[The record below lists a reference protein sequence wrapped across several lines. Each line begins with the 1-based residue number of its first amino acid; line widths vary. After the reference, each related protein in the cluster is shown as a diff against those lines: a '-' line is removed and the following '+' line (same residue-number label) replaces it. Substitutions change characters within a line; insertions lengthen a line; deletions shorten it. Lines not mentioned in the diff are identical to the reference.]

1 MRRVGLCILLELSLR
16 SKSWIL
22 DSIAIKMCSNTVGK
36 WVGVGYGSDF
46 WEAHCTTTF
55 TEHPRWMGR
64 LLRLDTNDTRLHKF
78 NNSNIKTEFATP
90 LPHHKPQVDERAHIM
105 IATSHIM
112 NKSFE
117 FTRYRIRYILKVSPQ
132 REKLNEA

>member
-1 MRRVGLCILLELSLR
+1 VGLCILLELSLR

-64 LLRLDTNDTRLHKF
+64 LLRLDTTIPDCINLT
-78 NNSNIKTEFATP
+78 
-90 LPHHKPQVDERAHIM
+90 
-105 IATSHIM
+105 
-112 NKSFE
+112 
-117 FTRYRIRYILKVSPQ
+117 IRT
-132 REKLNEA
+132 